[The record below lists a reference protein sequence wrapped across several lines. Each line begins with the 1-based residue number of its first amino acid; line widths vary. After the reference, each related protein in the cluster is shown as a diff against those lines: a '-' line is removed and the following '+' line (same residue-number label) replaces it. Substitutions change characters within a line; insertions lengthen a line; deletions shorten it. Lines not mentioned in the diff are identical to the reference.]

1 MQYTVKAAARAT
13 GVSEARLRTWER
25 RYGIPKP
32 QRSPT
37 GRRLYEEADIA
48 VIRRMATLVD
58 EGLSAAQ
65 AAAAALASDDAVH
78 VVPEAPAPL
87 HPLAVEI
94 AEAAARYAEAD
105 LRRPLAAA
113 VAELGWATAI
123 EEVIFPGL
131 REIGAR
137 WERADVTPAHEHF
150 ASQLVRAEII
160 AALHEMN
167 PVDPEQPSVLLA
179 CPAGEEHELGVLAIA
194 LLLGQSGVRVVQ
206 LGANVPTANL
216 VEAARATEPAAIVLA
231 ATTSTSL
238 PTLGLAAKALIK
250 ARLDARLFVGGPAVA
265 DRALAET
272 IPGALLPFSLSE
284 TAQVLADATTR

>member
-25 RYGIPKP
+25 RYGVPKP

-48 VIRRMATLVD
+48 VIRRMATLVG

-65 AAAAALASDDAVH
+65 AAAAALASDDAVR

-123 EEVIFPGL
+123 DEVIFPAL
-131 REIGAR
+131 REIGDR

-150 ASQLVRAEII
+150 ASQLARAEIV
-160 AALHEMN
+160 AALHKL
-167 PVDPEQPSVLLA
+167 DPLDPGQPSVLLA

-194 LLLGQSGVRVVQ
+194 LLLGQSGVRVTQ
-206 LGANVPTANL
+206 LGANVPTTNL
-216 VEAARATEPAAIVLA
+216 IEAAQATEPAAIGLA
-231 ATTSTSL
+231 ATSSTSL
-238 PTLGLAAKALIK
+238 PTLGLAARAVIHT
-250 ARLDARLFVGGPAVA
+250 RLDATLFVGGPALR
-265 DRALAET
+265 DRSLTES
-272 IPGALLPFSLSE
+272 IPGVLLPHTVPAAAE
-284 TAQVLADATTR
+284 VLIAAAG